1 MCFLELKTLPVVN
14 YNQSYETAT
23 QRITTYTKVP
33 DLVTAELELVE
44 EINSKICGL
53 EII

>member
-1 MCFLELKTLPVVN
+1 MN

-23 QRITTYTKVP
+23 QRITTYTKVA
-33 DLVTAELELVE
+33 DQVTAELVE